1 MQTAGRPGAPLVDI
15 GRVCGAFV
23 TPNELT
29 RQLRHTLCPTNFSLT
44 RCFWPRQHPQSHT
57 ACRPSADP
65 LVVAVSQPA
74 PVLTTLLALRSAVRL
89 RCPPGG
95 LAWGFSHDWTGIS
108 TSLTSEPN

>member
-15 GRVCGAFV
+15 RRACGAFV
-23 TPNELT
+23 TANELT

-44 RCFWPRQHPQSHT
+44 RWLWPRQHPRSHT
-57 ACRPSADP
+57 ARCPSADS

-74 PVLTTLLALRSAVRL
+74 LVLTTLLALRSAVRL
-89 RCPPGG
+89 GCPPGG
-95 LAWGFSHDWTGIS
+95 LAWGFSHAWTGIS